1 MGLTVCLISDRNSVI
16 CVYKVSNENIIIN
29 HNYGIGTYTYSDAAK
44 AVALLTVTSGQQ
56 QMAGR
61 MLTSQHDR
69 LEDHVST

>member
-29 HNYGIGTYTYSDAAK
+29 HNYGTYTYSDAAK
-44 AVALLTVTSGQQ
+44 AVALLTVTSGLQ

-61 MLTSQHDR
+61 MLTSQHAR